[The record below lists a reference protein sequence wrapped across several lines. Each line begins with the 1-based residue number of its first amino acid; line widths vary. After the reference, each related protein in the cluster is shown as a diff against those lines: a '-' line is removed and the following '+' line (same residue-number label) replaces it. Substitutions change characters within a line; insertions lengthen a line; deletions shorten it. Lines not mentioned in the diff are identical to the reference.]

1 MEKYLFSMLARLRLT
16 FTFKMWA
23 LYFLVVSTKKVH
35 DFLFLQDNPP
45 TRQIDKKFSIVR
57 GDSKLITSNDLK
69 YFDPDIDSRTSD
81 LTYKSIY
88 SSNGEV
94 MIGGITTL
102 AFTQDDIDNLR
113 VYFNHSGDDYG
124 VVNFLVGDGTFEIP
138 GVLET
143 VASDP
148 FLKVIEA
155 NASIVQE
162 GKMIPI
168 TVTDLSIETNL
179 NVKPEQIEYR
189 IIDDPSHGMVK
200 SYRKKMNLT
209 YGNNTTVLKNF
220 TQADIVKERVAYFNT
235 EVASMDRFKYRV
247 SAKGVWSEGEIVFR
261 IYVSEMLVSF

>member
-1 MEKYLFSMLARLRLT
+1 MQNYFSVCQRDCDRHLSSKCELSSL
-16 FTFKMWA
+16 FTFSQK
-23 LYFLVVSTKKVH
+23 FLLPS
-35 DFLFLQDNPP
+35 LLQDNPP

-57 GDSKLITSNDLK
+57 GDSKLITSSDLK

-102 AFTQDDIDNLR
+102 TFTQDDIDNLR

-124 VVNFLVGDGTFEIP
+124 VVNFMIGDGTFEIP

-148 FLKVIEA
+148 FLRVIEA

-168 TVTDLSIETNL
+168 TVNDLSIETNL

-189 IIDDPSHGMVK
+189 IIGDPSHGLVK
-200 SYRKKMNLT
+200 NYRKKMNLT
-209 YGNNTTVLKNF
+209 FAGKSSNTTVSLKNF
-220 TQADIVKERVAYFNT
+220 TQADIVKERVAYYNT

-247 SAKGVWSEGEIVFR
+247 AAKSVWSEGEIVFR
-261 IYVSEMLVSF
+261 IYVSRL